1 MEESIP
7 SIEGPGSV
15 IGNYRIIE
23 SIGEGGFG
31 TVYRAEQTVPVQR
44 HVALK
49 IIKLGMDTKQ
59 VVARFEAE
67 RQAMAMMS
75 HPSIAKV
82 HDAGVTST
90 GRPYFVMELVPGLPL
105 TEFADQ
111 EALSTDER
119 LELFR
124 NVCLAVQHAHQKGIL
139 HRDLKPS
146 NVLVAQVDGAPL
158 PKVIDFGIAKA
169 LEKPL
174 TDSSLATGEFQVIG
188 TPEYMPPEQ
197 AAGRDVDTRADVY
210 ALGVLLYELLT
221 GTLPFKLEGTGI
233 HELGD
238 LLRHIREVTPA
249 KPSSRVSGLGEK
261 LPDVARFRR
270 TPPTGLIK
278 GLRGDLDWIVMK
290 ALEKDRDRR
299 YATATE
305 LAEDIAHHLAHE
317 PVHAGPP
324 SNAYRVR
331 KFVCRHRVFVF
342 AFSAVAAALLAAAG
356 ALVWGFVRVSDERDL
371 AREAQT
377 GEKEAREEVELALE
391 ETDRARNE
399 EAAARIAEAAAR
411 VEAEE
416 SLEESDA
423 VTTFLEEML
432 ASLDPRRDGRGVTVR
447 ELLDRSAGQVATDF
461 ASKPRIRSRIARTIG
476 AAYRNLGLLD
486 ESEPHLESALAIAR
500 VTFEPDDRQ
509 LVHAA
514 SQLSRL
520 RVKQMRL
527 DECEPLILEC
537 VAALERTHGPSKELA
552 QLLNNLGHL
561 YTLCGRTEEA
571 EERLQESLEMMT
583 AAVGE
588 EHEKT
593 ISVLVNLSVLYGDL
607 DRYVERDE
615 LAEQIFESRLR
626 DLGPEHYDTLLAR
639 SNRIEGLRARGR
651 HEEALEE
658 NRAILDVRRRVLG
671 DDHPGTID
679 SMGNLAWDLSVVGRY
694 AESEELYR
702 EVIAV
707 RRRDLGERHPEL
719 GETLRALGLVLW
731 HAGRNDEAEPVL
743 EEALDILAGELG
755 STHPETLDA
764 RNVLG
769 IVHYTLGRY
778 EKALSSWRALHE
790 RYLAVGEE
798 ESSSSL
804 IARQNIA
811 MVLADLGR
819 FDEAEAGYLE
829 VLEAFRE
836 LQGPEAKMVQF
847 TLNNLAILYMDT
859 GRLDEA
865 EAMNEELLEIRERR
879 LGSENPYTL
888 GTWNN
893 LAIVYTMQGR
903 YEEAVTLHE
912 ELLERRVEAL
922 GPAHAD
928 VADSMVGLAQNLASL
943 GRDED
948 AVDLYREAI
957 DMQVESLGSGAPEV
971 LVNRYLLASTLLE
984 LGEPEEAEQL
994 LIESLDRQSA
1004 LLGEDHPDTLDT
1016 AGTLA
1021 ELYTETDRLEEARPL
1036 FETMLESRRRAA
1048 RAPGAPA
1055 TAMWACAA
1063 LLLACESNELGDS
1076 EEALELALAADERTG
1091 HSVPRYL
1098 GTLARAYAATGDSK
1112 RAAEAARAAIDRL
1125 PESAPFRKE
1134 LEPLLR

>member
-7 SIEGPGSV
+7 SIEGPGTV
-15 IGNYRIIE
+15 IGNYRILE

-90 GRPYFVMELVPGLPL
+90 GRPYFVMELVPGVPL
-105 TEFADQ
+105 TEFADEQ
-111 EALSTDER
+111 GLSTDER

-158 PKVIDFGIAKA
+158 PKVIDFGVAKA
-169 LEKPL
+169 MEKPL

-197 AAGRDVDTRADVY
+197 SAGRDVDTRADVY

-238 LLRHIREVTPA
+238 LLRHIREITPA
-249 KPSSRVSGLGEK
+249 KPSSRVSGLGER
-261 LPDVARFRR
+261 LPVVARSRR
-270 TPPTGLIK
+270 TPPTALIK

-299 YATATE
+299 YAAATE

-324 SNAYRVR
+324 SNSYRVR
-331 KFVCRHRVFVF
+331 KFVRRHRVFVF
-342 AFSAVAAALLAAAG
+342 ASSAVAAALLAAAG
-356 ALVWGFVRVSDERDL
+356 ALVWSLVRVSDERDL

-377 GEKEAREEVELALE
+377 REKEAREEVELALE
-391 ETDRARNE
+391 ETDQAREE

-461 ASKPRIRSRIARTIG
+461 ASKPRIHSRIARTIG
-476 AAYRNLGLLD
+476 AAYRNLGFLD
-486 ESEPHLESALAIAR
+486 ESEPHLESAVAIAR
-500 VTFEPDDRQ
+500 ATFEPDDRQ

-527 DECEPLILEC
+527 DECESLILEC

-571 EERLQESLEMMT
+571 EEKLQESLEMMT

-588 EHEKT
+588 EHERT
-593 ISVLVNLSVLYGDL
+593 ISVLENLSVLCGDL
-607 DRYVERDE
+607 DRHAERAE
-615 LAEQIFESRLR
+615 LAERIFESRLR
-626 DLGPEHYDTLLAR
+626 LLGPEH
-639 SNRIEGLRARGR
+639 
-651 HEEALEE
+651 
-658 NRAILDVRRRVLG
+658 
-671 DDHPGTID
+671 
-679 SMGNLAWDLSVVGRY
+679 
-694 AESEELYR
+694 
-702 EVIAV
+702 
-707 RRRDLGERHPEL
+707 
-719 GETLRALGLVLW
+719 
-731 HAGRNDEAEPVL
+731 
-743 EEALDILAGELG
+743 
-755 STHPETLDA
+755 
-764 RNVLG
+764 
-769 IVHYTLGRY
+769 
-778 EKALSSWRALHE
+778 
-790 RYLAVGEE
+790 
-798 ESSSSL
+798 
-804 IARQNIA
+804 
-811 MVLADLGR
+811 
-819 FDEAEAGYLE
+819 
-829 VLEAFRE
+829 
-836 LQGPEAKMVQF
+836 
-847 TLNNLAILYMDT
+847 
-859 GRLDEA
+859 
-865 EAMNEELLEIRERR
+865 
-879 LGSENPYTL
+879 
-888 GTWNN
+888 
-893 LAIVYTMQGR
+893 
-903 YEEAVTLHE
+903 
-912 ELLERRVEAL
+912 
-922 GPAHAD
+922 
-928 VADSMVGLAQNLASL
+928 
-943 GRDED
+943 
-948 AVDLYREAI
+948 
-957 DMQVESLGSGAPEV
+957 
-971 LVNRYLLASTLLE
+971 
-984 LGEPEEAEQL
+984 
-994 LIESLDRQSA
+994 
-1004 LLGEDHPDTLDT
+1004 
-1016 AGTLA
+1016 
-1021 ELYTETDRLEEARPL
+1021 
-1036 FETMLESRRRAA
+1036 
-1048 RAPGAPA
+1048 
-1055 TAMWACAA
+1055 
-1063 LLLACESNELGDS
+1063 
-1076 EEALELALAADERTG
+1076 
-1091 HSVPRYL
+1091 
-1098 GTLARAYAATGDSK
+1098 
-1112 RAAEAARAAIDRL
+1112 
-1125 PESAPFRKE
+1125 
-1134 LEPLLR
+1134 